1 MITVLR
7 SFNSNLETSF
17 IQTGADME
25 FTAAQEYSKIRNVN
39 YMPCGLI
46 VHPDAPW
53 LGTSPDGLVFNPLA
67 QPPFGLVEIKCPNVT
82 SYVDCKYLNMKEG
95 TLLFKESHI
104 YYWQI
109 QGQLMLTGMTWCD
122 FVICA
127 QEDMLVQRIIV
138 DPEVTKVIRE
148 KADRFFFFQ
157 YLYAQVPDF

>member
-39 YMPCGLI
+39 YTPCGLI

-53 LGTSPDGLVFNPLA
+53 LGTSPDGLVFDPLA

-95 TLLFKESHI
+95 TLLLKESHI

-127 QEDMLVQRIIV
+127 QEDMLV
-138 DPEVTKVIRE
+138 
-148 KADRFFFFQ
+148 
-157 YLYAQVPDF
+157 